1 MKRIFLL
8 VCCMFC
14 SLVSMSQEEIQKKGV
29 VSGIPLHEA
38 SIDDIDS
45 ENFPDII
52 KSFDYPDANIADIVK
67 AMSKLTG
74 INFIIDPGIKG
85 KISIVAP
92 SPITVAEAFQAFLS
106 SLSINGYALV
116 RSGAFWKVISAD
128 KASRDNIQVYKG
140 EYFPDADQYI
150 TKIFKLKHANV
161 KVLEKH
167 LKQFLSD
174 KNSKA
179 LFYEEANTIIVSD
192 YGATIEKVSQIIKE
206 LDIPNV
212 HTQLAVVPIEHAT
225 AVDLT
230 NKLHLLITNRSASA
244 RRSISRSGSRPGTNL
259 ISSTQANT
267 SGVSALIPDERTNS
281 IIISGTKDGIQK
293 VKNLI
298 KKLDTKFNSQAAGG
312 IFVYYVKYGVAEEI
326 EQTLNNIL
334 QTPRSASNN
343 APRNVR
349 RQFGLQ
355 NLFGSSS
362 SMQDMVR
369 VSHDKNTN
377 SLLITAKKH
386 HYQILKSIL
395 NKIDIPKN
403 QVFIKTIIMDLNAE
417 DNFNWDIT
425 TYKFLKDSNNQLSG
439 LLPRIGF
446 SSHSFGELI
455 KQPGN
460 ESILGFG
467 SDFVNLGPALPL
479 LGMLKEFKNVG
490 ALVGEDNKVIQGKD
504 ITEGIQMPS
513 LMTFVNALK
522 RNTGGNILSTP
533 QIIAIDNEPSSIS
546 VGVNAAVGVTQTQQP
561 VGPNNIYYQ
570 PNQIRQD
577 IFTTLKITPYI
588 NPDGKSVR
596 MQIEQKIDSLSP
608 TNEGPKNLVDSSRT
622 VTKREIKTNII
633 LNDQETAVLGGLM
646 HDEELDT
653 VNKIPLLGDI
663 PILGWLFSSR
673 EREKK
678 KKNLIVFITPK
689 IIKTA
694 QDKADILRDQV
705 DQRVEFI
712 KTFMNNKDN
721 SATEV
726 QKILSQTPPAKTEEE
741 TAKAPLN
748 EQTTE
753 EIVIENP
760 EDNKE
765 EETVIESPADITET
779 EKTMEDPI
787 DTEENIEGFPEFL
800 ESPADITETEKTTE
814 ELQSMETNVEDPI
827 DTEENIEGSP
837 EFLDG
842 INTDQFE
849 EVPESNTEED
859 LSPPDALFNP
869 VDNNEE

>member
-1 MKRIFLL
+1 MKRILL
-8 VCCMFC
+8 ITYCMFFPFA
-14 SLVSMSQEEIQKKGV
+14 SMSQKEIQKKGA
-29 VSGIPLHEA
+29 VSGIPLNEA

-52 KSFDYPDANIADIVK
+52 KSFDYPNADIADIVK

-74 INFIIDPGIKG
+74 INFIIDPNIKG

-106 SLSINGYALV
+106 ALSINGYALV

-128 KASRDNIQVYKG
+128 KASRDNVQVYKG

-150 TKIFKLKHANV
+150 TKVFKLKHANV

-212 HTQLAVVPIEHAT
+212 HTQLAVVPIEHA
-225 AVDLT
+225 AAIDLT
-230 NKLHLLITNRSASA
+230 NKLHLLITNRSSSS
-244 RRSISRSGSRPGTNL
+244 RRRPVSRTGSRPGANL

-281 IIISGTKDGIQK
+281 IIISGTNDGIKK
-293 VKNLI
+293 VKDLI
-298 KKLDTKFNSQAAGG
+298 KKLDIKFDSQAAGG

-326 EQTLNNIL
+326 EKTLNSIL
-334 QTPRSASNN
+334 QTPKASGKNV
-343 APRNVR
+343 PRNVR
-349 RQFGLQ
+349 QQFGLQ

-362 SMQDMVR
+362 GMQDTIR

-377 SLLITAKKH
+377 SLLITAKRH

-395 NKIDIPKN
+395 DKIDIPKN

-417 DNFNWDIT
+417 DGFDWDIT
-425 TYKFLKDSNNQLSG
+425 TYKFLKDRGGNISG
-439 LLPRIGF
+439 LMPRIGF
-446 SSHSFGELI
+446 SSHSFGQLM
-455 KQPGN
+455 KQPGQ
-460 ESILGFG
+460 ESILGF
-467 SDFVNLGPALPL
+467 STDFVNVSSALPL
-479 LGMLKEFKNVG
+479 LGMLKEFTNVG
-490 ALVGEDNKVIQGKD
+490 AIIEDGVIKEGKD
-504 ITEGIQMPS
+504 MAADLQMPS
-513 LMTFVNALK
+513 LMAFVNTLK
-522 RNTGGNILSTP
+522 TQTGGNILSTP

-561 VGPNNIYYQ
+561 AGPNNFYYQ

-577 IFTTLKITPYI
+577 VFTTLKITPYI

-596 MQIEQKIDSLSP
+596 LQIEQKIDSLSL
-608 TNEGPKNLVDSSRT
+608 TNEGPQSLVDTSRT

-633 LNDQETAVLGGLM
+633 LDDQETAVLGGLM

-653 VNKIPLLGDI
+653 VSKIPLLGDI

-673 EREKK
+673 KREKK

-705 DQRVEFI
+705 DERVEFI
-712 KTFMNNKDN
+712 KTFMNNRDSN
-721 SATEV
+721 SAEV
-726 QKILSQTPPAKTEEE
+726 QKILSQTPPRTPKEE
-741 TAKAPLN
+741 TAEMPL
-748 EQTTE
+748 E
-753 EIVIENP
+753 ESTVEESTQEYEEDTAIEDPVEMQESEIEVEP
-760 EDNKE
+760 E
-765 EETVIESPADITET
+765 DITEIEENIDDT
-779 EKTMEDPI
+779 EGEEPL
-787 DTEENIEGFPEFL
+787 DTEENIEGVIPGLFDDV
-800 ESPADITETEKTTE
+800 S
-814 ELQSMETNVEDPI
+814 
-827 DTEENIEGSP
+827 
-837 EFLDG
+837 
-842 INTDQFE
+842 TDQFE
-849 EVPESNTEED
+849 EVDTQDFTEEE
-859 LSPPDALFNP
+859 LSPADALSNP
-869 VDNNEE
+869 MDTNEE

>member
-1 MKRIFLL
+1 MKWILFICFML
-8 VCCMFC
+8 FPF
-14 SLVSMSQEEIQKKGV
+14 VSMSQEKVQKKGA
-29 VSGIPLHEA
+29 VSGIPLNEA

-52 KSFDYPDANIADIVK
+52 KSFDYPNADIGDIVK

-74 INFIIDPGIKG
+74 INFIIDTNIKG

-106 SLSINGYALV
+106 ALSINGYALV

-128 KASRDNIQVYKG
+128 KASRDNVQVYKG

-192 YGATIEKVSQIIKE
+192 YGSTIEKVSQIIKE

-212 HTQLAVVPIEHAT
+212 YTQLEVVPIQHA
-225 AVDLT
+225 AAIDLT
-230 NKLHLLITNRSASA
+230 NKLHLLITNRASTS
-244 RRSISRSGSRPGTNL
+244 RRRPVTRSGSRPGSNL

-281 IIISGTKDGIQK
+281 IIISGTKDGIKK

-298 KKLDTKFNSQAAGG
+298 KKLDIKFDSQAAGG

-326 EQTLNNIL
+326 EKTLNSIL
-334 QTPRSASNN
+334 QTQAPSAGKN

-349 RQFGLQ
+349 QQFGLQ
-355 NLFGSSS
+355 NLFGSPSG
-362 SMQDMVR
+362 MQDTIR

-377 SLLITAKKH
+377 SLLITAKRH

-395 NKIDIPKN
+395 DKIDIPKN

-417 DNFNWDIT
+417 DGFDWDIT
-425 TYKFLKDSNNQLSG
+425 TYKFLKDGKGQLSG
-439 LLPRIGF
+439 ILPRIGF
-446 SSHSFGELI
+446 SSHSFTDLM

-460 ESILGFG
+460 ESVLGF
-467 SDFVNLGPALPL
+467 SADFVNVGPALPL
-479 LGMLKEFKNVG
+479 LGLLKEFKNVG
-490 ALVGEDNKVIQGKD
+490 AIPGDDSNKATKGVD
-504 ITEGIQMPS
+504 MTEGMQIPS

-522 RNTGGNILSTP
+522 KQTGGNILSTP

-546 VGVNAAVGVTQTQQP
+546 VGVNAAVGVTQTQQTA
-561 VGPNNIYYQ
+561 GPNNFYYQ
-570 PNQIRQD
+570 PNHIRQD

-608 TNEGPKNLVDSSRT
+608 TTDGPALLTDSTRT
-622 VTKREIKTNII
+622 ITKREIKTNII
-633 LNDQETAVLGGLM
+633 LDDQETAVLGGLM

-653 VNKIPLLGDI
+653 VNKIPILGDI
-663 PILGWLFSSR
+663 PILGWLFSAR
-673 EREKK
+673 EKKKK

-712 KTFMNNKDN
+712 KTFMNNRDN
-721 SATEV
+721 NEAEV
-726 QKILSQTPPAKTEEE
+726 QKILSQTPPKRTEE
-741 TAKAPLN
+741 TAVAPPN
-748 EQTTE
+748 SFQTEQ
-753 EIVIENP
+753 EIVIEDPADNTEIEEDTENP
-760 EDNKE
+760 ENMTE
-765 EETVIESPADITET
+765 IEAIQSTEN
-779 EKTMEDPI
+779 EDA
-787 DTEENIEGFPEFL
+787 TEENIEGFENPE
-800 ESPADITETEKTTE
+800 EEEMENTEGE
-814 ELQSMETNVEDPI
+814 ELNI
-827 DTEENIEGSP
+827 EENIEEVIPGL
-837 EFLDG
+837 FDG
-842 INTDQFE
+842 IDTNSFE
-849 EVPESNTEED
+849 EIDNSEPAAEENLPPNDNFGNIIDSNAE
-859 LSPPDALFNP
+859 
-869 VDNNEE
+869 